1 MGVRVR
7 TTKRIA
13 PGVSVV
19 SYQSPG
25 QFLTGLAIF
34 ACIVFFILHKL
45 FGEAAT
51 LVVSGFVALMW
62 LRSIFA
68 GGIGAKLLWS
78 IVLFITVYTACVS
91 YGCFGNA
98 SYCTETQAQ
107 IEADYKKAAIEQA
120 QKDMEWCAQQTDWQN
135 DSTCRIYTRKEI
147 DDAKAR
153 IAARAAAD
161 AAEEDSRLRQEEQER
176 LNEAIRN
183 RDLARSVGDRK

>member
-25 QFLTGLAIF
+25 RFLTGLAIF
-34 ACIVFFILHKL
+34 ACIVFFVLHKL

-51 LVVSGFVALMW
+51 WVVSGFVALMW
-62 LRSIFA
+62 LRAVFA
-68 GGIGAKLLWS
+68 GGIGAKVLWS
-78 IVLFITVYTACVS
+78 IGLFITGYTVWTS
-91 YGCFGNA
+91 QGCFGNA
-98 SYCTETQAQ
+98 SYCTQMQAQ
-107 IEADYKKAAIEQA
+107 IEADRKTAAIEQA

-135 DSTCRIYTRKEI
+135 DSTCSIYTRKEI

-161 AAEEDSRLRQEEQER
+161 AADEDLRLRQEEQER
-176 LNEAIRN
+176 LNEAIKN
-183 RDLARSVGDRK
+183 RDLARSVR